1 MESEIAKDVKI
12 EIERTLAWM
21 REQIPKINNGQ
32 LRRFA
37 KRLLDTLDKKQ
48 RIFVTG
54 VGRSGEV
61 AKSVAM
67 RLSHLGFD
75 VRVLGEPTMPPVE
88 KDNLFIV
95 ISGGGEHQVDKAKI
109 AKDLGAVVIAITS
122 QSNSSLGKIADEIL
136 LIPGRPKRESSYPYE
151 ERRIRGIPVMPLNT
165 DFEDLTL
172 IVLDSLLGYIG
183 ALTKKSDRDLEK
195 RHAKPE

>member
-1 MESEIAKDVKI
+1 LEGEIAKDVKI

-21 REQIPKINNGQ
+21 EDQIPKIDNEQ
-32 LRRFA
+32 LGGFVE
-37 KRLLDTLDKKQ
+37 RLLDALDKKQ

-54 VGRSGEV
+54 VGRSGKV
-61 AKSVAM
+61 AESVAM
-67 RLSHLGFD
+67 RLSQLGFD

-109 AKDLGAVVIAITS
+109 AKELGAVIIAITS
-122 QSNSSLGKIADEIL
+122 QLNSSLGRIAEEIL
-136 LIPGRPKRESSYPYE
+136 LIPGRPKGESSYPYE

-172 IVLDSLLGYIG
+172 MVLDSLLGYIG
-183 ALTKKSDRDLEK
+183 ALTKKSDI
-195 RHAKPE
+195 